1 MLIKCLISKAEIPD
15 LSFRNTEIVEK
26 GENFLNVTMNV

>member
-1 MLIKCLISKAEIPD
+1 MFDKAEIPD

-26 GENFLNVTMNV
+26 GENFLNVTVNVWN